1 MSESSNWRDQ
11 VRFPREVSNVWPLKP
26 EITIEKKCKGI
37 RCLTL
42 LSALDGRIVKATEGV
57 FFPVSVQVVDV
68 QNTLGAELL
77 YGGKTPPQMSTEVTQ
92 YVVATLNLQEL
103 LTYFPKHLEPT
114 KVRKARSFG
123 IR

>member
-1 MSESSNWRDQ
+1 M
-11 VRFPREVSNVWPLKP
+11 
-26 EITIEKKCKGI
+26 
-37 RCLTL
+37 
-42 LSALDGRIVKATEGV
+42 
-57 FFPVSVQVVDV
+57 QVVDV

-114 KVRKARSFG
+114 KVRKRRSFG
-123 IR
+123 TRYPDVVSCTNARI